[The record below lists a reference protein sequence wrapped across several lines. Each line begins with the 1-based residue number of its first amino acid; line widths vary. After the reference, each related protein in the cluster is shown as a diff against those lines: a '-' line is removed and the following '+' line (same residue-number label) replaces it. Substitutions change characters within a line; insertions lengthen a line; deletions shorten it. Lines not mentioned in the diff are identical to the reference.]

1 MVEDRSGNKFAL
13 TARGHVVVGYSMEKT
28 EEALDL
34 LTPRGKYS
42 FIQEPVNRLMM
53 HMARKGYKLIEDYL
67 NEKACFAD
75 ATMLPSGIWYII
87 DDQGTG
93 TEHPN
98 SLSTVTVHYEG
109 RLLDGTKFDSSYDR
123 AAPSTFSLQNVI
135 GGWQIGIPLFK
146 KEGKGKLIIPSK
158 YG

>member
-1 MVEDRSGNKFAL
+1 MKNVILLSMLSIGLLLSVGCSKDADKIFEEQQVE
-13 TARGHVVVGYSMEKT
+13 
-28 EEALDL
+28 
-34 LTPRGKYS
+34 
-42 FIQEPVNRLMM
+42 
-53 HMARKGYKLIEDYL
+53 IEDYL
-67 NEKACFAD
+67 NEKGWFAD

-87 DDQGTG
+87 DDEGTG
-93 TEHPN
+93 TDHPN

-158 YG
+158 YGYGAAGSGTIPGNAVLVFDIELIDF